1 MMQKT
6 TIVLHNL
13 SLALYGL
20 SALSGFAAMLTRRFG
35 RNLAFFFAVGGLLS
49 QLILLAGRWK
59 AGGHLP
65 VTGLFATQHF
75 LALWMTGAAVY
86 FHRRYRA
93 ETFLPVAMVFSLLA
107 LLLAGRGPT
116 AVMPLTPA
124 IDTPLFLIHVAT
136 SFAAYGL
143 FGVAALMAIYR
154 MTGWPASPLGG
165 ERRMMDE
172 GLYLGYILF
181 TWCMIAGSLWAYL
194 AWGSYWT
201 WRIKGLWSWI
211 LWFYYSG
218 LLHIR
223 GRPQWQGWPL
233 NTLTLGG
240 FALVLFTYL
249 GLGLLFTTSH
259 PLLPGN

>member
-1 MMQKT
+1 MLKT
-6 TIVLHNL
+6 TLFLHNL
-13 SLALYGL
+13 SLVLYAAAAIYTTVAL
-20 SALSGFAAMLTRRFG
+20 FVRRLPLFVG
-35 RNLAFFFAVGGLLS
+35 RLVA
-49 QLILLAGRWK
+49 LAGVVTQLVLLVLRWN
-59 AGGHLP
+59 AGSHLP
-65 VTGLFATQHF
+65 VTGLFETQHF
-75 LALWMTGAAVY
+75 LALWVAVVAVY
-86 FHRRYRA
+86 FSFRYRA
-93 ETFLPVAMVFSLLA
+93 DSFMPAAMVLTVASLLF
-107 LLLAGRGPT
+107 AGKGP
-116 AVMPLTPA
+116 MDISPLTPT

-143 FGVAALMAIYR
+143 FGIAALMAVYR
-154 MTGWPASPLGG
+154 TLDWPGSPLGN

-172 GLYLGYILF
+172 SLYIGYILF
-181 TWCMIAGSLWAYL
+181 TWAMIAGSLWAYL

-218 LLHIR
+218 VLHVR
-223 GRPQWQGWPL
+223 NRPQWQGWPL
-233 NTLTLGG
+233 NVLAIAG

>member
-1 MMQKT
+1 MLKIT
-6 TIVLHNL
+6 LILHNL
-13 SLALYGL
+13 SLALYMMAAVYSVAGL
-20 SALSGFAAMLTRRFG
+20 RFRKLPRAGGVLAAG
-35 RNLAFFFAVGGLLS
+35 AGLLA
-49 QLILLAGRWK
+49 QVVLLAIRWR
-59 AGGHLP
+59 AGDHLP
-65 VTGLFATQHF
+65 VTGLFETQHF
-75 LALWMTGAAVY
+75 LALWVGAASIY
-86 FHRRYRA
+86 FSLRYKA
-93 ETFLPVAMVFSLLA
+93 DYFLPSAMALAVAA
-107 LLLAGRGPT
+107 LLFAGKGPMGV
-116 AVMPLTPA
+116 APLTPA

-143 FGVAALMAIYR
+143 FGVAALLAVYR
-154 MTGWPASPLGG
+154 SLGIPGSPLGN

-172 GLYLGYILF
+172 SIYLGYILF

-218 LLHIR
+218 VLHVR
-223 GRPQWQGWPL
+223 NRAKWQGWPL
-233 NTLTLGG
+233 NVLALAG

-259 PLLPGN
+259 PLLPE

>member
-1 MMQKT
+1 MLKT
-6 TIVLHNL
+6 TAVLHNL
-13 SLALYGL
+13 SLGFYALATLTLVLAIWSRKVPVMVGRLVALCGL
-20 SALSGFAAMLTRRFG
+20 A
-35 RNLAFFFAVGGLLS
+35 S
-49 QLILLAGRWK
+49 QLVLLVLRWQAGS
-59 AGGHLP
+59 HLP
-65 VTGLFATQHF
+65 VTGLFETQHF
-75 LALWMTGAAVY
+75 LALWVSGIALY
-86 FHRRYRA
+86 FSFRYSA
-93 ETFLPVAMVFSLLA
+93 DAFLPAGTALAAASLV
-107 LLLAGRGPT
+107 LAGKGPMGV
-116 AVMPLTPA
+116 APLTPA

-143 FGVAALMAIYR
+143 FGIAALLAVYR
-154 MTGWPASPLGG
+154 TARISGGPLGN

-172 GLYLGYILF
+172 SLYLGYILF

-218 LLHIR
+218 VLHVR
-223 GRPQWQGWPL
+223 NRPRWQGWPYNVL
-233 NTLTLGG
+233 AVAG

-259 PLLPGN
+259 PLLPE